1 MYANTLMYLCQ
12 QTEVV
17 EKDRQVTKYQDL
29 LQKARHELKDS
40 SHTHQQELAA
50 VRKQLQSQVN

>member
-1 MYANTLMYLCQ
+1 MYLCQ

-40 SHTHQQELAA
+40 SHAHQRELAA
-50 VRKQLQSQVN
+50 VRKQLQSQVS